1 MSELI
6 NKIESACI
14 ELSCTNEHLDS
25 IVHRMKKYD
34 PTWFESSCDASIV
47 FSLLGHKEHVDDKLH
62 ELKLL
67 IKELENKIG

>member
-6 NKIESACI
+6 NKIESACA
-14 ELSCTNEHLDS
+14 ELSFTNEHVDS
-25 IVHRMKKYD
+25 IVHRMKKD
-34 PTWFESSCDASIV
+34 DTWFESSCDASIV